1 MNIEKSVIHEVSETE
16 ENNSTQVKIG
26 RHFGK
31 SPPGINS
38 SSKAKPDAYADTSAA
53 NKAKE
58 TEESIRDRNRDS
70 MFGTM
75 LLTSGMSKENE
86 ARMIQIQD
94 PHQVM

>member
-1 MNIEKSVIHEVSETE
+1 MSNLLNMEKSVIHEVSETE
-16 ENNSTQVKIG
+16 ENNTTHMKIG
-26 RHFGK
+26 RHF
-31 SPPGINS
+31 
-38 SSKAKPDAYADTSAA
+38 KPDMSPYGGGDS
-53 NKAKE
+53 KQKE

-94 PHQVM
+94 PHQVMQQ